1 MTEKKGKT
9 DKVIGL
15 NSEINMVRG
24 FGPKK
29 AECFRRVGIN
39 TLGDILDYYPRSYED
54 LRKAVNICD
63 IKNEDKVLVRGVVLL
78 ARPGRGYGRKRT
90 MHLVVEDKTGRM
102 EVLFFMAGFMKFEQG
117 AEYRFFGKCKNENGR
132 ITMFHPSYAKE
143 DGEEGGILPVY
154 PLTKG
159 LSQKDF
165 RNLSAA
171 ALNCIEELP
180 ESIPVSVTKEAHVRT
195 NAFALSNIHFPENE
209 SAYQEARYR
218 LVFEELFDLKTVL
231 AMSKNRAGSGR
242 KGLSFEGSYAEK
254 FVKALPYKLT
264 AAQDRVLQDILLDM
278 KKPIAMNRLIQGDVG
293 SGKTVIAEAAIV
305 QAVKNGYQAAFMAPT
320 EILAAQHFETLSK
333 DFGDLGIRV
342 NLITGSM
349 SLKERNEAASKLKSG
364 EIQVAVGTHA
374 LISKGVEYNNL
385 GLVITDEQHRFGVAQ
400 RQKLSAKGENP
411 DILVMTAT
419 PIPRTLAAVLYADLD
434 VSVIDELPPGR
445 IEIITRHFDESSRKN
460 AYKLALD
467 EVAKDHQVYIVAPL
481 IEESET
487 VEGHSAEDL
496 YDEFIK
502 KHSDVSCALLHGQM
516 KQSEKDEIMA
526 DFYEGKISVLISTVV
541 IEVGINVPN
550 ATVMLIENQ
559 ERFGLAQLH
568 QLRGRVGRGESQSYC
583 LLISGDN
590 SEIAAKRA
598 EIMCNSSDGF
608 VIAEKDLE
616 MRGPG
621 EIFGYRQHGLPQ
633 LKVADPIKHVKIA
646 EEAGRLAYKML
657 DDDPKLEKEENI
669 LFAEKLKNKYL
680 QFENITL

>member
-1 MTEKKGKT
+1 MTEKKLKT
-9 DKVIGL
+9 EKTGL
-15 NSEINMVRG
+15 DSEICMIKG

-29 AECFRRVGIN
+29 AENFRRVGIN

-63 IKNEDKVLVRGVVLL
+63 IKNDDKVLVRGVVLL
-78 ARPGRGYGRKRT
+78 ARPGKGYGRKRT
-90 MHLVVEDKTGRM
+90 MHLVVEDRTGRM
-102 EVLFFMAGFMKFEQG
+102 EVLFFMAGFLKFEQG
-117 AEYRFFGKCKNENGR
+117 CEYRFFGKCKNENGR

-159 LSQKDF
+159 LTQKDF
-165 RNLSAA
+165 RKLSAA
-171 ALNCIEELP
+171 ALEYVDEMQESLPTAVVEEARIR
-180 ESIPVSVTKEAHVRT
+180 SNS
-195 NAFALSNIHFPENE
+195 FAASNIHFPENE
-209 SAYQEARYR
+209 NTYQEARYR

-231 AMSKNRAGSGR
+231 AMSRNRAGSGR
-242 KGLSFEGSYAEK
+242 EGFSFSGQYAWDFIQGLSYE
-254 FVKALPYKLT
+254 LT
-264 AAQDRVLQDILLDM
+264 GAQTRVLNDVLSDM
-278 KKPIAMNRLIQGDVG
+278 EKPLAMNRLIQGDVG

-305 QAVKNGYQAAFMAPT
+305 QAVKNGYQTAFMAPT
-320 EILAAQHFETLSK
+320 EILAAQHFQTVK
-333 DFGDLGIRV
+333 DDFDALGINV
-342 NLITGSM
+342 SLITGSM
-349 SLKERNEAASKLKSG
+349 SVKERNEAAAKLRSG
-364 EIQVAVGTHA
+364 EIQLAVGTHA
-374 LISKGVEYNNL
+374 LISGRIEYNNL

-400 RQKLSAKGENP
+400 RQKLSAKGQNP

-445 IEIITRHFDESSRKN
+445 IQIITERFNESSRKN

-467 EVAKDHQVYIVAPL
+467 EINKGHQIYIVAPL
-481 IEESET
+481 IEESDSID
-487 VEGHSAEDL
+487 GHSAEEL
-496 YDEFIK
+496 YQEFVS
-502 KHSDVSCALLHGQM
+502 KHKDISCALLHGQM
-516 KQSEKDEIMA
+516 KQSEKDAIMEE
-526 DFYEGKISVLISTVV
+526 FYQGRISVLISTVV

-568 QLRGRVGRGESQSYC
+568 QLRGRVGRGKAQSYC
-583 LLISGDN
+583 LLVSGDD
-590 SEIAAKRA
+590 SEISQKRA
-598 EIMCNSSDGF
+598 EIMCSSSDGF

-646 EEAGRLAYKML
+646 DEAGRLAYKML
-657 DDDPKLEKEENI
+657 DEDPKLELEENK
-669 LFAEKLKNKYL
+669 LFAEKLKKKYL